1 MKQKWI
7 GAVLMMAMGAVV
19 TPLFAQRDQLPSE
32 KTQGALPAGV
42 TPPQLLGVGVD
53 EHLERPVD
61 LNLQF
66 IAENGYPV
74 ALKDY
79 FHKDKPVI
87 LDLVYY
93 QCPMLCDLI
102 LNGQTAVMKQIP
114 WNPGNQYEVVT
125 ISINPQ
131 ESFNLAR
138 EKKATYMNTLNR
150 TNADWHFLCDYQ
162 DNAKKLAEEIGYH
175 YKYDPQQD
183 QFAHP
188 AAIFILTPEGKISRY
203 LYGARFRALDV
214 RFALAEASE
223 GRSSMT
229 VERILLYC
237 YHYDPKAGAYVMF
250 ASNFMKVGGALT
262 ILIIGLFLW
271 RMIKAEKRR
280 SAEWR
285 AKQEL
290 AAKEGMA

>member
-1 MKQKWI
+1 MKPKLIWAI
-7 GAVLMMAMGAVV
+7 FALAGL
-19 TPLFAQRDQLPSE
+19 PLLAQRD
-32 KTQGALPAGV
+32 ALPGPSQAVLPPGV

-74 ALKDY
+74 TLKDF
-79 FHKDKPVI
+79 FHKGKPVI
-87 LDLVYY
+87 LDLIYY

-102 LNGQTAVMKQIP
+102 LNGQTQVMKQIP
-114 WNPGNQYEVVT
+114 WNAGDQYEVVT

-138 EKKATYMNTLNR
+138 EKKSVYLNALNR
-150 TNADWHFLCDYQ
+150 PASGWHFLCDYQ
-162 DNAKKLAEEIGYH
+162 DNAKKLAEQIGYH

-188 AAIFILTPEGKISRY
+188 SAIFILTPEGKISRY
-203 LYGARFRALDV
+203 LYGVRFRQMDV

-250 ASNFMKVGGALT
+250 ATNFMKAGGVFT
-262 ILIIGLFLW
+262 VLIIAFFLW
-271 RMIKAEKRR
+271 RMFKAEKRR
-280 SAEWR
+280 AAEW
-285 AKQEL
+285 K
-290 AAKEGMA
+290 AKEGMA

>member
-1 MKQKWI
+1 MKPKLIWAMLALAGLPLLAQKDALP
-7 GAVLMMAMGAVV
+7 GPSQAV
-19 TPLFAQRDQLPSE
+19 
-32 KTQGALPAGV
+32 LPAGV

-74 ALKDY
+74 ALKDF
-79 FHKDKPVI
+79 FHKGKPVI

-102 LNGQTAVMKQIP
+102 LNGQTQVMRQIP
-114 WNPGNQYEVVT
+114 WTPGDQYEVVT

-138 EKKATYMNTLNR
+138 EKKAVYVNSFNK
-150 TNADWHFLCDYQ
+150 AAPGWHFLCDYQ
-162 DNAKKLAEEIGYH
+162 DNAKKLAEQIGYH

-188 AAIFILTPEGKISRY
+188 SAIFILTPEGKISRY
-203 LYGARFRALDV
+203 LYGVRFRPLDV

-250 ASNFMKVGGALT
+250 ASNFMKAGGALT
-262 ILIIGLFLW
+262 VLIIGFFLW
-271 RMIKAEKRR
+271 RMVKAEKRR
-280 SAEWR
+280 AAEWR
-285 AKQEL
+285 AK
-290 AAKEGMA
+290 EGMA